1 MLLETAEFRLPGNP
15 DRVVMYVPGL
25 KGSRARHIANAA
37 VAEARRK
44 MPKMSG
50 YSANRMQPVYG
61 QDYFG
66 IRWADCLVPGTKV
79 LRGDWQ
85 WVPVEKLQVGD
96 DLIGFDEEVIP
107 AASGS
112 RGRGRRYRTSQV
124 VATMTDMRECVEVEF
139 DDGTTVTGT
148 KNHPWLALRRR
159 SSSARQWIRSE
170 DLEPGDRLGV
180 YLDAWSEAETF
191 DEGWLAGLLD
201 GEGSYAHSPSKTK
214 QDSCSGVFTFAQN
227 AGPVL
232 DRALGVLDR
241 LGIQYKVAGKKRSGY
256 GVREDCMTVR
266 FTGGF
271 AEHARLLGS
280 LRPTRLLPKLR
291 HEGRYMQAL
300 RERTVVAVREVE
312 PQEVVVMETSTGTY
326 LAEGMASHNSYVWF
340 QDHGIRAFTMNNL
353 AGKTI
358 PMWVDDPTGIERQK
372 NPKAKIRTTLSGK
385 TQVLIFRRAAE
396 KGKRIVKYRRNK
408 ATGQREVVSDKPASY
423 PGAPG
428 RIGVREAGA
437 PLTTPGRVA
446 GAVARGN
453 VGVRWRHPGIAPRL
467 FLNNAMTLSAQRYGI
482 VPVRIYIGDQRWS
495 QFVHG
500 MERAS

>member
-50 YSANRMQPVYG
+50 YSANRMQPIYG

-66 IRWADCLVPGTKV
+66 IRWAD
-79 LRGDWQ
+79 
-85 WVPVEKLQVGD
+85 
-96 DLIGFDEEVIP
+96 
-107 AASGS
+107 
-112 RGRGRRYRTSQV
+112 
-124 VATMTDMRECVEVEF
+124 
-139 DDGTTVTGT
+139 
-148 KNHPWLALRRR
+148 
-159 SSSARQWIRSE
+159 
-170 DLEPGDRLGV
+170 
-180 YLDAWSEAETF
+180 
-191 DEGWLAGLLD
+191 
-201 GEGSYAHSPSKTK
+201 
-214 QDSCSGVFTFAQN
+214 
-227 AGPVL
+227 
-232 DRALGVLDR
+232 
-241 LGIQYKVAGKKRSGY
+241 
-256 GVREDCMTVR
+256 
-266 FTGGF
+266 
-271 AEHARLLGS
+271 
-280 LRPTRLLPKLR
+280 
-291 HEGRYMQAL
+291 
-300 RERTVVAVREVE
+300 
-312 PQEVVVMETSTGTY
+312 
-326 LAEGMASHNSYVWF
+326 SYVWF